1 LAAGV
6 RGGSSTE
13 TQPSSPI
20 PRQALANLD
29 IRCSY
34 AVTRQKFPVRVWQNT
49 AAVPD
54 IELLHVDEHL
64 VVANKP
70 SGMLVHRGWGK
81 DGDIALFRVRDAV
94 GGRVQPLHR
103 LDRGTS
109 GALLFARTAAAL
121 SELSRQFEAHSVEKT
136 YLALVRGRPEAAE
149 GTIDYPIPRSEGGAR
164 VPAVT
169 HYRVLGRSSVER
181 CALVLARPET
191 GRLHQIRRHLRHLGH
206 PLIGDVNYGS
216 GEINRHYRA
225 EYGLYRLALHA
236 SSLAF
241 THPASGERLRVSAPL
256 PPDFERVLE
265 RLGLALEG

>member
-1 LAAGV
+1 MSKVLRSVA
-6 RGGSSTE
+6 RG
-13 TQPSSPI
+13 Q
-20 PRQALANLD
+20 L
-29 IRCSY
+29 
-34 AVTRQKFPVRVWQNT
+34 RVENE
-49 AAVPD
+49 AAVPE

-70 SGMLVHRGWGK
+70 SGMLVHRGWGN

-109 GALLFARTAAAL
+109 GALLFARTSAAL
-121 SELSRQFEAHSVEKT
+121 VELSRQFESQRVEKE
-136 YLALVRGRPEAAE
+136 YVALVRGRPVASD
-149 GTIDYPIPRSEGGAR
+149 GTIDYPIPRTEGGAR
-164 VPAVT
+164 VSAVT
-169 HYRVLGRSSVER
+169 HYRVLGRSSVDR

-206 PLIGDVNYGS
+206 PLIGDVKYGS

-225 EYGLYRLALHA
+225 EYALHRLALHA

-256 PPDFERVLE
+256 PADFERVLE
-265 RLGLALEG
+265 LLALPRAF